1 MDPIVFPMLAVIRG
15 IRAAGIVP
23 VTDLPAHERGARP
36 FHPARAQE
44 HTKMQRSRANAFTLV
59 EILIVVVILGILAAI
74 VIPQFTNAS
83 ESAVRSTLKSQLQ
96 TIVSQIELY
105 RVRNRGVYPTLGT
118 GQSDGGWG
126 VLITES
132 YLKEPPLNSYVGLTD
147 LETGDDTVM
156 AADRDSAT
164 YGWATDGSGNVWA
177 VGYDPTP
184 VAGFPDGK
192 LSHE

>member
-1 MDPIVFPMLAVIRG
+1 
-15 IRAAGIVP
+15 
-23 VTDLPAHERGARP
+23 
-36 FHPARAQE
+36 
-44 HTKMQRSRANAFTLV
+44 MQRSRANAFTLV

-74 VIPQFTNAS
+74 VIPQFTKAS

-147 LETGDDTVM
+147 LETGDDTAMSV
-156 AADRDSAT
+156 DRDSAT